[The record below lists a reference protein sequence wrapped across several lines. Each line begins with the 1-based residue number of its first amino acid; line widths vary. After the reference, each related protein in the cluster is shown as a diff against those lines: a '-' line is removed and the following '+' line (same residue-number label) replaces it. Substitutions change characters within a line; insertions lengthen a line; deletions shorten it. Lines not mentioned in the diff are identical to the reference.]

1 MLTFYLYNGAY
12 ALKQGQVLQLKDSAS
27 VLFVP
32 VIDLMDVSKDNL
44 VFSFHVIWNSFL
56 FHPAHVAL
64 KERAT
69 QSVRST
75 SKHWPKTMS
84 ENLFPDY
91 FLFLPPPLIPGL

>member
-1 MLTFYLYNGAY
+1 MLTFSLYNAAY

-32 VIDLMDVSKDNL
+32 VIDLMDVSKNNL

-56 FHPAHVAL
+56 FHSAHVAL

-75 SKHWPKTMS
+75 SKR
-84 ENLFPDY
+84 
-91 FLFLPPPLIPGL
+91 